1 MHSPSIL
8 PFFFITVILLVSYHL
23 SCEAR
28 DSINVE
34 NPLSGSG
41 ETLVSAGNRFEL
53 GFFTPQGNDKS
64 HNKYLGIWYYKLT
77 PRTTVWVANRD
88 NPVSGSCGVF
98 GIAEDGNLRI
108 WCNKEVFSITNLE
121 TSTTFNR
128 TLQLLDSGNLIL
140 FDDRARLW
148 QSFDSP
154 TDTFLPGMN
163 MDDNMRL
170 TSWISSS
177 DPRFG
182 NYIFRRFQGVYIMQN
197 KSSVYWK
204 SGELGPLAYT
214 VMPYAVA
221 QILSGCDTQLDQKT
235 YPPLVK
241 NNSLSVPDYS
251 RASPCNTTR
260 LLMNSSGEIQY
271 YNCSFADSGRWCSLL
286 WKEPQDPQ
294 DPCSVYD
301 VCGKFAICDMNNET
315 RCQCLKGF
323 KPASLG
329 GCERE
334 SECSKDDRFRNL
346 NMKIGGQFSPFDQA
360 QEEATCKQEC
370 LNNCKCEAY
379 VFKSAQPSRRESDN
393 SAAKC
398 YIGTD
403 LVNFQNKYTDDRLN
417 LSLRVP
423 FSSIAK
429 SASRICQPCLTKSVP
444 YPLSIQPNCGDP
456 LYSGFYCNNST
467 GEISFQALSGKYPVI
482 GIDPE
487 KRSFLILVNSTIA
500 DICNNTKLS
509 GQIVNLNQSLPFY
522 VTSKCYN
529 FSANPVIRSGIQIE
543 IGWKPPLEPVCN
555 MSIDCRDWP
564 NSDCQD
570 KGNGRRRCYCNQGY
584 RWDDSSVNC
593 NRGDSKKKLPT
604 RYVIVLTIL
613 LVGFTLVVGV
623 ILVVCSNQ
631 LYRRKQAE
639 KESGNQGSTGSNP
652 VLPSY
657 EHERQ
662 VDDMMHGK
670 DKGIDVPFYN
680 FDSILSATDNFSDA
694 NMLGRGGFGPVY
706 KGKFPGGHEI
716 AVKRL
721 SSCSGQGIDEF
732 LNEVNLIAR
741 LQHRN
746 LVRLLGYCIKEN
758 EKILL
763 YEYMPNRSLDA
774 IIFDQND
781 CMLLDWEKRFDIIM
795 GIARGLLY
803 LHQDSRLRI
812 IHRDLKTSNILLD
825 EELNPKISDF
835 GLARIIE
842 GKRTEASTNKV
853 VGTYGYMSPE
863 YALEGKFSIKSD
875 VFSFGVVMLEIISG
889 KKNTGFYH
897 PQEVMNLLGYAWRL
911 WSEDKALDL
920 VDPRLIESCEKSQV
934 MMCIN
939 VGLLCV
945 QEDPNDRPSMSTIV
959 IMLGSESTALPT
971 PTQPAFV
978 TRRRISAASSS
989 SSTKPDTISNNEL
1002 TISMVQGR

>member
-8 PFFFITVILLVSYHL
+8 PLFFATMILLVFYHL

-41 ETLVSAGNRFEL
+41 ETLVSTGNRFEL

-64 HNKYLGIWYYKLT
+64 HNTYVGIWYYQLT
-77 PRTTVWVANRD
+77 PRTIVWVANRD
-88 NPVSGSCGVF
+88 KPVSGSCGVF
-98 GIAEDGNLRI
+98 GIAQDGNLKI
-108 WCNKEVFSITNLE
+108 WCNKEVIFSITVPGAP
-121 TSTTFNR
+121 TFNR
-128 TLQLLDSGNLIL
+128 TLQLLDSGNLVL
-140 FDDRARLW
+140 SDGNTTAW
-148 QSFDSP
+148 QSFDAP
-154 TDTFLPGMN
+154 TDTFLPGMKMN
-163 MDDNMRL
+163 DDMEL
-170 TSWISSS
+170 TSWISPS
-177 DPRFG
+177 DPRTG
-182 NYIFRRFQGVYIMQN
+182 DYVFRKDQDVYIIKN
-197 KSSVYWK
+197 RSTVYWK
-204 SGELGPLAYT
+204 SGEVGPLGYSEI
-214 VMPYAVA
+214 PYVVI
-221 QILSGCDTQLDQKT
+221 QILSGYDARLYQKT
-235 YPPLVK
+235 YRPPVK
-241 NNSLSVPDYS
+241 RNSYS
-251 RASPCNTTR
+251 FRNYSNTTR

-271 YNCSFADSGRWCSLL
+271 YYHSLTDGGKGSSLL
-286 WKEPQDPQ
+286 WKEPQDF
-294 DPCSVYD
+294 CSAYD

-315 RCQCLKGF
+315 RCPCLTGF
-323 KPASLG
+323 KPASSG

-334 SECSKDDRFRNL
+334 SICNKDDRFLNL
-346 NMKIGGQFSPFDQA
+346 NLTKIGGQFTSFDQA
-360 QEEATCKQEC
+360 QEERACKEEC
-370 LNNCKCEAY
+370 LNKCNCEAY
-379 VFKSAQPSRRESDN
+379 VYQGANASSRETGN
-393 SAAKC
+393 SVAKC
-398 YIGTD
+398 YIWTD
-403 LVNFQNKYTDDRLN
+403 LENLQIGYADDGLN

-423 FSSIAK
+423 FSHIVK
-429 SASRICQPCLTKSVP
+429 SASRICQPCLNKSVP
-444 YPLSIQPNCGDP
+444 YPLSIQPNCGDRS
-456 LYSGFYCNNST
+456 YSSFYCNNST
-467 GEISFQALSGKYPVI
+467 GEISFQALSDNYTVI
-482 GIDPE
+482 RIYPE
-487 KRSFLILVNSTIA
+487 KRSFVILVNSTSA
-500 DICNNTKLS
+500 DICNNKKLS
-509 GQIVNLNQSLPFY
+509 SQIVNLNQSLPFY
-522 VTSKCYN
+522 ITSKCYN

-564 NSDCQD
+564 DSDCQD
-570 KGNGRRRCYCNQGY
+570 KGNGLRRCYCNQGY

-593 NRGDSKKKLPT
+593 TRGDSKKKLPT
-604 RYVIVLTIL
+604 RYVIVLTIS

-631 LYRRKQAE
+631 LYRRKQAA
-639 KESGNQGSTGSNP
+639 KESGNQGTTGANP
-652 VLPSY
+652 ALSSY
-657 EHERQ
+657 EPERQ
-662 VDDMMHGK
+662 ANDMMHGK
-670 DKGIDVPFYN
+670 EKGIDVPFYN
-680 FDSILSATDNFSDA
+680 FDIILSATDNFSDA

-732 LNEVNLIAR
+732 LNEVNLIAK

-781 CMLLDWEKRFDIIM
+781 CVLLDWEKRFDIIM

-853 VGTYGYMSPE
+853 VGTFGYMSPE

-875 VFSFGVVMLEIISG
+875 IFSFGVVMLEIISG

-934 MMCIN
+934 MTCIN
-939 VGLLCV
+939 IGLLCV

-978 TRRRISAASSS
+978 TRRLISTASSS